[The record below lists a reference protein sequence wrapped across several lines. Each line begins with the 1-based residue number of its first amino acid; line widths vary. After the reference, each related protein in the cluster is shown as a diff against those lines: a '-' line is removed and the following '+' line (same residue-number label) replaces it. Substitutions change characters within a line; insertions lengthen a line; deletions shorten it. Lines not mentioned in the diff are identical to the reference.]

1 MQNCR
6 ICSIFA
12 KSFRW
17 QSFRGIKDSALL
29 LVKSPNLNKEYTR
42 HGAAHIRG
50 LPIRVVYS
58 GVWRYLQ
65 ENAEGSPLSLTTNIV
80 NLPSWLSAENLV
92 KFAIMKVFWKAFLIG
107 VAFVTLLLVL
117 IPLFV
122 EGMSPSVAITKM
134 TNSPLKLISMIEII
148 VIIGLIFGCAFG
160 LLAWIGRRKREREET
175 DALMREYF
183 RKKLQEEN
191 EKQD

>member
-65 ENAEGSPLSLTTNIV
+65 ENTEGSPLSLTTNIV

-107 VAFVTLLLVL
+107 VAFVILLLVL

-134 TNSPLKLISMIEII
+134 TNSPLKLISFIEII

-175 DALMREYF
+175 DALKREYF

>member
-92 KFAIMKVFWKAFLIG
+92 KFVIMKVFWKAFLIG

-134 TNSPLKLISMIEII
+134 TNSPLKLISFIEII